1 LGKLKKWREFKMS
14 ETLNPFEIV
23 QKEIKSACE
32 KLGLDNSVYEI
43 LKEPERVLTVSIPVK
58 MDDGTTKTFIGFR
71 SQHSTAIGPAK
82 GGVRFH
88 PNVSLDEVKA
98 LSTWMTFKCSV
109 VGIPYGGGKGGVICN
124 PKELSKGELERLSR
138 GYFKAISPIIGPEK
152 DIPAPD
158 VYTNA
163 QVMAWFMDEFSTLK
177 GYNTPGVVT
186 GKPIIIGGSLGRNEA
201 TARGA
206 TFTIREAAKNL
217 GLDLTKAT
225 VAIQGY
231 GNAGSI
237 AARLLSE
244 LGCKIVAVNDSQGGA
259 YNPEGL
265 DPKAV
270 LEFKEKNKTVKG
282 FPGSKDISGED
293 LLELDVDILVPAALE
308 NVITSKN
315 AANIKA
321 KIVGECANGP
331 TTPEADKVLYENGV
345 LVIPDILCNAGGVT
359 VSYFEWVQNLMNFYW
374 TEEEVNTRLE
384 HIMVKAFN
392 EVYKMHKDYKVNMR
406 EAAYMVSI
414 KRIADAMKV
423 RGWI

>member
-1 LGKLKKWREFKMS
+1 MS

-23 QKEIKSACE
+23 QKQIKSACE
-32 KLGLDNSVYEI
+32 KLGLENSVYEI
-43 LKEPERVLTVSIPVK
+43 LKEPEKVLTVSIPVK
-58 MDDGTTKTFIGFR
+58 MDDGTVKTFIGFR

-109 VGIPYGGGKGGVICN
+109 VGIPYGGGKGGVICD
-124 PKELSKGELERLSR
+124 PKKLSKGELERLSR

-206 TFTIREAAKNL
+206 TFTIREAAKKIS
-217 GLDLTKAT
+217 LDLTKAT
-225 VAIQGY
+225 VAIQGF
-231 GNAGSI
+231 GNAGSV
-237 AARLLSE
+237 AARLLHE
-244 LGCKIVAVNDSQGGA
+244 LGCKIVAVNDSQGSA
-259 YNPEGL
+259 YNPDGL

-270 LEFKEKNKTVKG
+270 LEFKAKNKTVKG
-282 FPGSKDISGED
+282 FPGSKNISGEE
-293 LLELDVDILVPAALE
+293 LLELNVDILVPAALE

-315 AANIKA
+315 ADNIKA

-331 TTPEADKVLYENGV
+331 TTPEADKVLHNNGI

-392 EVYKMHKDYKVNMR
+392 EVYKMHEDYKVNMR

-423 RGWI
+423 RGWF

>member
-1 LGKLKKWREFKMS
+1 MS

-32 KLGLDNSVYEI
+32 KLGLDDSVYEV
-43 LKEPERVLTVSIPVK
+43 LKEPEKVLTVSIPVK

-98 LSTWMTFKCSV
+98 LSTWMTFKCAV

-163 QVMAWFMDEFSTLK
+163 QVMAWFMDEYSTLR

-206 TFTIREAAKNL
+206 TFTIREAAKNI

-270 LEFKEKNKTVKG
+270 LEYKEKNKTVKG
-282 FPGSKDISGED
+282 FPGSKDISGEE

-331 TTPEADKVLYENGV
+331 TTPEADKVLYENSV

-384 HIMVKAFN
+384 QIMVKAFN
-392 EVYKMHKDYKVNMR
+392 EVYKMHNDYKVNMR

>member
-1 LGKLKKWREFKMS
+1 MA

-23 QKEIKSACE
+23 QKQLKTACD
-32 KLGLDNSVYEI
+32 KLGVEESVYEV
-43 LKEPERVLTVSIPVK
+43 LKEPEKVLTVSIPVR
-58 MDDGTTKTFIGFR
+58 MDDGSIKTFIGYR
-71 SQHSTAIGPAK
+71 SQHSTALGPAK

-88 PNVSLDEVKA
+88 PDVTMDEVKA
-98 LSTWMTFKCSV
+98 LSAWMTFKCAV
-109 VGIPYGGGKGGVICN
+109 VGIPYGGGKGGVRCN
-124 PKELSKGELERLSR
+124 PKELSKSELERLSR
-138 GYFKAISPIIGPEK
+138 GYFRAISPIIGPEK

-163 QVMAWFMDEFSTLK
+163 QVMAWFMDEFSQLK

-186 GKPIIIGGSLGRNEA
+186 GKPIVLGGSLGRNEA

-206 TFTIREAAKNL
+206 TFTIREAAKKI

-225 VAIQGY
+225 VAIQGF
-231 GNAGSI
+231 GNAGSV
-237 AARLLSE
+237 AARLLHE

-259 YNPEGL
+259 YNADGL
-265 DPKAV
+265 DPEAV
-270 LEFKEKNKTVKG
+270 NEYKKKNKTVKG
-282 FPGSKDISGED
+282 FPGSKDISGAK

-308 NVITSKN
+308 NVITSSN

-321 KIVGECANGP
+321 KIVGEAANGP
-331 TTPEADKVLYENGV
+331 TTPEADDILYKKGV

-374 TEEEVNTRLE
+374 TEEEVNNRLE
-384 HIMVKAFN
+384 QVMVKAFN
-392 EVYKMHKDYKVNMR
+392 EVFDIHKQYNVNMR
-406 EAAYMVSI
+406 EAAYMLAI
-414 KRIADAMKV
+414 KRIAEALKL

>member
-1 LGKLKKWREFKMS
+1 MS

-23 QKEIKSACE
+23 QKQIKSACE
-32 KLGLDNSVYEI
+32 KLGLENSVYEI
-43 LKEPERVLTVSIPVK
+43 LKEPEKVLTVSIPVK
-58 MDDGTTKTFIGFR
+58 MDDGTVKTFIGFR

-109 VGIPYGGGKGGVICN
+109 VGIPYGGGKGGVICD
-124 PKELSKGELERLSR
+124 PKKLSKGELERLSR

-206 TFTIREAAKNL
+206 TFTIREAAKKI

-225 VAIQGY
+225 VAIQGF
-231 GNAGSI
+231 GNAGSV
-237 AARLLSE
+237 AARLLHE
-244 LGCKIVAVNDSQGGA
+244 LGCKIVAVNDSQGSA
-259 YNPEGL
+259 YNPDGL

-270 LEFKEKNKTVKG
+270 LEFKAKNKTVKG
-282 FPGSKDISGED
+282 FPGSKNISGEE
-293 LLELDVDILVPAALE
+293 LLELNVDILVPAALE

-315 AANIKA
+315 ADNIKA

-331 TTPEADKVLYENGV
+331 TTPEADKVLHNNGI

-392 EVYKMHKDYKVNMR
+392 EVYKMHEDYKVNMR

-423 RGWI
+423 RGWF

>member
-1 LGKLKKWREFKMS
+1 MS

-43 LKEPERVLTVSIPVK
+43 LKEPERVLVVSIPVK

-71 SQHSTAIGPAK
+71 SQHNTAIGPAK

-88 PNVSLDEVKA
+88 PNVTLDEVKA
-98 LSTWMTFKCSV
+98 LSTWMTFKCAV
-109 VGIPYGGGKGGVICN
+109 VGIPYGGGKGGVVCN

-138 GYFKAISPIIGPEK
+138 GFFKAISPIIGPEK

-163 QVMAWFMDEFSTLK
+163 QIMAWFMDEFSTLR

-206 TFTIREAAKNL
+206 TFTIREAASSI
-217 GLDLTKAT
+217 GLDLAKAT
-225 VAIQGY
+225 VAVQGY

-265 DPKAV
+265 NPNAV

-282 FPGSKDISGED
+282 FPGSKDISGEE
-293 LLELDVDILVPAALE
+293 LLELNVDILVPAALE

-315 AANIKA
+315 AAKIKA
-321 KIVGECANGP
+321 RIVGECANGP
-331 TTPEADKVLYENGV
+331 TTPEADEILYRNGV

-392 EVYKMHKDYKVNMR
+392 EVYNMHKDYKVNMR
-406 EAAYMVSI
+406 EAAYMVSV

>member
-1 LGKLKKWREFKMS
+1 MS

>member
-1 LGKLKKWREFKMS
+1 MA

-23 QKEIKSACE
+23 QKQIKVACD
-32 KLGLDNSVYEI
+32 KLGLEDSAYEV
-43 LKEPERVLTVSIPVK
+43 LKEPEKVLAVSIPVK
-58 MDDGTTKTFIGFR
+58 MDDGTIKTFIGYR
-71 SQHSTAIGPAK
+71 SQHSTVLGPAK

-88 PNVSLDEVKA
+88 PDVTMDEVKA
-98 LSTWMTFKCSV
+98 LSAWMTFKCAV
-109 VGIPYGGGKGGVICN
+109 VGIPYGGGKGGVRCN

-138 GYFKAISPIIGPEK
+138 GYFRAISPIIGPEK

-163 QVMAWFMDEFSTLK
+163 QVMAWFMDEFSQLK

-186 GKPIIIGGSLGRNEA
+186 GKPIILGGSLGRNEA
-201 TARGA
+201 TARGVM
-206 TFTIREAAKNL
+206 FTIREAARKIS
-217 GLDLTKAT
+217 LDLKKAT

-231 GNAGSI
+231 GNAGSV

-265 DPKAV
+265 DPIAV
-270 LEFKEKNKTVKG
+270 LEYKKKNKTVKG
-282 FPGSKDISGED
+282 FPGSKDITGEE
-293 LLELDVDILVPAALE
+293 LLELEVDILVPAALE
-308 NVITSKN
+308 NVITSRN

-321 KIVGECANGP
+321 KIVGEAANGP
-331 TTPEADKVLYENGV
+331 TTPEADDILYKKGI

-374 TEEEVNTRLE
+374 TEEEVNSRLE

-392 EVYKMHKDYKVNMR
+392 EVYSIHKEYGVNMR
-406 EAAYMVSI
+406 EAAYMSAI
-414 KRIADAMKV
+414 RRIAEALKV
-423 RGWI
+423 RGRI

>member
-1 LGKLKKWREFKMS
+1 MS

-23 QKEIKSACE
+23 RKEIKSACD

-43 LKEPERVLTVSIPVK
+43 LKEPERVLIVSIPVK

-71 SQHSTAIGPAK
+71 SQHNTAIGPAK

-88 PNVSLDEVKA
+88 PNVTLDEVKA
-98 LSTWMTFKCSV
+98 LSTWMTFKCAV
-109 VGIPYGGGKGGVICN
+109 VGIPFGGGKGGVVCN

-138 GYFKAISPIIGPEK
+138 GFFKAISPIIGPEK

-163 QVMAWFMDEFSTLK
+163 QIMAWFMDEFSNLR

-206 TFTIREAAKNL
+206 TFTIREAAKRI
-217 GLDLTKAT
+217 GLDLRKAT
-225 VAIQGY
+225 VAVQGY

-265 DPKAV
+265 DPNAV
-270 LEFKEKNKTVKG
+270 LKFKEKNKTVKG
-282 FPGSKDISGED
+282 FPGSKDISGEE
-293 LLELDVDILVPAALE
+293 LLELNVDILVPAALE

-315 AANIKA
+315 ASNIKA

-331 TTPEADKVLYENGV
+331 TTPEADQVLYKNNV

-374 TEEEVNTRLE
+374 TENEVNTRLE

-392 EVYKMHKDYKVNMR
+392 EVYKMHEDYKVNMR
-406 EAAYMVSI
+406 EAAYMVSV
-414 KRIADAMKV
+414 KRIADAMKI

>member
-1 LGKLKKWREFKMS
+1 
-14 ETLNPFEIV
+14 
-23 QKEIKSACE
+23 
-32 KLGLDNSVYEI
+32 
-43 LKEPERVLTVSIPVK
+43 
-58 MDDGTTKTFIGFR
+58 
-71 SQHSTAIGPAK
+71 
-82 GGVRFH
+82 
-88 PNVSLDEVKA
+88 
-98 LSTWMTFKCSV
+98 
-109 VGIPYGGGKGGVICN
+109 
-124 PKELSKGELERLSR
+124 LSKGELERLAR

-163 QVMAWFMDEFSTLK
+163 QVMAWFMDEFSQLK

-186 GKPIIIGGSLGRNEA
+186 GKPIILGGSLGRNEA

-206 TFTIREAAKNL
+206 MFTIREAARKI
-217 GLDLTKAT
+217 GLDLKKAT

-265 DPKAV
+265 DPVAV
-270 LEFKEKNKTVKG
+270 LEYKQKNKTVQG
-282 FPGSKDISGED
+282 FPGSKDITGEE
-293 LLELDVDILVPAALE
+293 LLGLDVDILVPAALE
-308 NVITSKN
+308 NVITSQN

-321 KIVGECANGP
+321 KIVGEAANGP
-331 TTPEADKVLYENGV
+331 TTPEADEILYQKGI

-374 TEEEVNTRLE
+374 TEEEVNERLE
-384 HIMVKAFN
+384 RIMIKAFN
-392 EVYKMHKDYKVNMR
+392 EVYKMHEDYKVKMR

-414 KRIADAMKV
+414 KRIADAMKA
-423 RGWI
+423 RGWV